1 MTPTDPNAPPADK
14 KDKSKSKDKKKAP
27 KGKKAKLQLAKE
39 KALAIQKVIKKGK
52 KSKIV
57 KNARYSVHFR
67 RPFTKRLPRNPKYPR
82 RSFPRKN
89 PLHQYSIVRYPVTSE
104 SAMQQIENNSTL
116 VFIVDQRANK
126 RQIRSAVE
134 KLYSIKAQKV
144 NTLIRPD
151 GLKKAYVRL
160 SADFD
165 ALEVAN
171 KIGMI

>member
-1 MTPTDPNAPPADK
+1 M
-14 KDKSKSKDKKKAP
+14 
-27 KGKKAKLQLAKE
+27 
-39 KALAIQKVIKKGK
+39 AIKKVIEKGK

-57 KNARYSVHFR
+57 KHVRYTPRFIRPKTKILAR
-67 RPFTKRLPRNPKYPR
+67 TPKYSR
-82 RSFPRKN
+82 KSFPRKN
-89 PLHQYSIVRYPVTSE
+89 PLNQYTIIRYPVTSE

-116 VFIVDQRANK
+116 VFIVDIRANK
-126 RQIRSAVE
+126 RKIKEAVE
-134 KLYSIKAQKV
+134 KMYQIKAAKI

-160 SADFD
+160 SPDFD